1 MADDHR
7 FGILGGSFNPPHVG
21 HLRLAVEVLER
32 LGLPR
37 LEFMPCYRPPHKEDG
52 ALLPFALRAR
62 CLALALGI
70 QGGAPR
76 LPGLELN
83 TMEQERPGPSYTI
96 DTLAACRERDPGR
109 QPCFILGAG
118 DLLTLETW
126 KQGLE
131 LPFQATLVVVP
142 REGGDLDAVRGYVRT
157 HWPEARQNTPPEH
170 ALAAWSFPPAPA
182 NSRILTA
189 GRERPAPLPTASPE
203 TLPET
208 SPETSPALPPE
219 TSPAPSPAPPPGM
232 SPETSPET
240 SPDYGLIYLPVP
252 RMDVSGAMI
261 RRAWVEGRILRGL
274 MPECVELEL
283 LRQERA
289 VSQIWGPRGGK
300 TPRG

>member
-1 MADDHR
+1 MAHDHR

-37 LEFMPCYRPPHKEDG
+37 LEFMPCYRPPHKEDSE
-52 ALLPFALRAR
+52 LLPFALRAR

-70 QGGAPR
+70 EGGAPR

-96 DTLAACRERDPGR
+96 DTLAAYRERYPAG
-109 QPCFILGAG
+109 QPYFVLGAG
-118 DLLTLETW
+118 DLLTLESW
-126 KQGLE
+126 KQGLD

-142 REGGDLDAVRGYVRT
+142 RVGGDLDAVRGFVHV

-182 NSRILTA
+182 SSRSLTA
-189 GRERPAPLPTASPE
+189 DRERPAPPPTASPE
-203 TLPET
+203 TLSETSLAPSPETPPALPQET
-208 SPETSPALPPE
+208 SPETSPH
-219 TSPAPSPAPPPGM
+219 
-232 SPETSPET
+232 
-240 SPDYGLIYLPVP
+240 YGLIYLPLP
-252 RMDVSGAMI
+252 RLDVSGAMI

-274 MPECVELEL
+274 LPECVELEL
-283 LRQERA
+283 LRQESE
-289 VSQIWGPRGGK
+289 VNSIWGRRGC
-300 TPRG
+300 RG